1 MNAIEIEQENYFKV
15 ILQLRNEIKK
25 CKGPDSQIIKSNNS
39 SLSLYN
45 IKNQQLQEDQQ
56 ISDIQ
61 REGQIDSNIT
71 NLQRMPYIE
80 MLEQAEKYLKL
91 VYETA
96 YNISHDDLEKKFQA
110 KETIPYKL
118 IKQISYPQIC
128 QSLSFNFDNTLLATT
143 QGSNIKIFN
152 FNYNKGNIEQIAN
165 FEAHES
171 NINSLVFSKKS
182 NYLFSGGDDFFIHIW
197 EELKSKNQ
205 WKNKISINTKWP
217 ISCMILNSKENLII
231 VGNKYGFI
239 QTWNLNVEQ
248 ETITIILE
256 IRKVHQ
262 QNIFGISL
270 NLFEDRLITCSQDK
284 KIILWSIDQRGLM
297 QKITEQE
304 RINFVSS
311 IIFLYDNTILLTQ
324 NKKGLIELKLD
335 DDTFKQDEK
344 IILED
349 PSEDCPNF
357 PIQFNK
363 TKNIIIIKHNQFVY
377 MYRELNKGSYDLQN
391 KIVFDSI
398 KVYGAFSSK
407 GKYLVTLNEQLL
419 RLYELVE

>member
-1 MNAIEIEQENYFKV
+1 MNAIEIEQENYLKV

-25 CKGPDSQIIKSNNS
+25 YKGPDSQITKSNNS

-45 IKNQQLQEDQQ
+45 IKNQQQQEDQQ

-61 REGQIDSNIT
+61 KEGQGDSNIT

-96 YNISHDDLEKKFQA
+96 YNLNHDILEKQLLA

-118 IKQISYPQIC
+118 IKQISQPQIC
-128 QSLSFNFDNTLLATT
+128 QALSFNFDNTLLATT
-143 QGSNIKIFN
+143 QGRNIKILN

-171 NINSLVFSKKS
+171 NINSLVFSKKT
-182 NYLFSGGDDFFIHIW
+182 NYLFSGGDDFFIRIW

-205 WKNKISINTKWP
+205 WKNKISINTKSP
-217 ISCMILNSKENLII
+217 ITCMILNKKENLII
-231 VGNKYGFI
+231 VGNKQGFI

-248 ETITIILE
+248 ETITIVLE
-256 IRKVHQ
+256 IRKVHE

-284 KIILWSIDQRGLM
+284 KIILWIIDKRGLI

-311 IIFLYDNTILLTQ
+311 IIFLYDKTILLTQ
-324 NKKGLIELKLD
+324 NKKGIIELKLD
-335 DDTFKQDEK
+335 NDNFKEDEK

-349 PSEDCPNF
+349 PSEDYPNF

-363 TKNIIIIKHNQFVY
+363 TKNIMIIKHNQFVY
-377 MYRELNKGSYDLQN
+377 MYRELHQGSYDLQN

-398 KVYGAFSSK
+398 KLYGAFSSEC
-407 GKYLVTLNEQLL
+407 KYLVTLNEQFL
-419 RLYELVE
+419 RLYELE